1 MDALR
6 SVAIFTL
13 VAALWLC
20 GSPSPVALAQA
31 PVLDSIPS
39 LEVVRRQLEL
49 TDVQYAKLEPIFH
62 QRLAELQTLNTK
74 LQQSASDQERR
85 KVLSDARHGANAF
98 NSQVVRVLSSS
109 QKNAWRKLRDEARK
123 KVD

>member
-6 SVAIFTL
+6 SVTIFTL
-13 VAALWLC
+13 AAGLWLC
-20 GSPSPVALAQA
+20 GSPALAQQ
-31 PVLDSIPS
+31 PVLDSVPS
-39 LEVVRRQLEL
+39 LEVVRRQLDL
-49 TDVQYAKLEPIFH
+49 TDEQYAKLEPIFR

-85 KVLSDARHGANAF
+85 KVLSDARHGASTF